1 MFSEIS
7 YSMLSSLCLC
17 DSVVKCIMP
26 RVPRIPLAWKNLTH
40 DRVRFAL
47 FASGIAFAV
56 VLMAVQLGIMNAMLD
71 ANTVVFSKLN
81 ADLVL
86 ENPARPALLFRHT
99 FNHHRLGQALGVPG
113 VTSAH
118 AIYIDHDLGR
128 LRHADP
134 DQRTRG
140 QTRRLRVIG
149 VDPAAHALDLPNLE
163 PGAWE
168 KLGTPGTALYDR
180 KSRPAANPHSPG
192 ETIYGK
198 LEPGVKTELS
208 GRELTLVGGFDLGF
222 DFGTDGTIV
231 LGDRTF
237 SRILREPYTISNP
250 LADVDLGIVRLQP
263 GADLEATQKRLQDTI
278 GRDGDV
284 IVLTKAE
291 AVARERNF
299 WWTSTPIGFA
309 FGAGVVLGF
318 VVGVVICYQ
327 ILSSDVADHL
337 AEYATLKAIGYP
349 NRYLSLVVLQES
361 FILALA
367 GFLPGM
373 VVTLGAY
380 EYLTEISAMPLKFT
394 PGRAGLV
401 LALTVAMCVASG
413 LFALGKVKKV
423 DPADVF

>member
-1 MFSEIS
+1 
-7 YSMLSSLCLC
+7 
-17 DSVVKCIMP
+17 MP
-26 RVPRIPLAWKNLTH
+26 RVPSVPLAWKNLTH

-71 ANTVVFSKLN
+71 SNTVVFSKVN

-86 ENPARPALLFRHT
+86 VNPARPALLFRHT
-99 FNHHRLGQALGVPG
+99 FNRQRIEQSKGVPG
-113 VTSAH
+113 VASAH
-118 AIYIDHDLGR
+118 AIYVDHDLGR
-128 LRHADP
+128 LRHTGADP
-134 DQRTRG
+134 NTRG
-140 QTRRLRVIG
+140 RTRRLRVIG
-149 VDPAAHALDLPNLE
+149 VDPASNAFDLPNLD

-168 KLGTPGTALYDR
+168 KLSLTGTALYDR
-180 KSRPAANPHSPG
+180 KSRPAQNPTAPG
-192 ETIYGK
+192 ETVYGSF
-198 LEPGVKTELS
+198 EPGMQTELA
-208 GRELTLVGGFDLGF
+208 GRHVTLVGGFDLGF
-222 DFGTDGTIV
+222 DFATDGTMV

-237 SRILREPYTISNP
+237 ARILREPYTHSDP
-250 LADVDLGIVRLQP
+250 LANVDLGIVRLEP
-263 GADLEATQKRLQDTI
+263 GANLLDVQKNLQEAI

-284 IVLTKAE
+284 VVLTKAE
-291 AVARERNF
+291 GVARERNF

-318 VVGVVICYQ
+318 VVGIVICYQ

-349 NRYLSLVVLQES
+349 NRYLSLIVLQES
-361 FILALA
+361 FILAVA

-373 VVTLGAY
+373 VVTYGAY
-380 EYLTEISAMPLKFT
+380 AYLTAISSMPLKLT

-401 LALTVAMCVASG
+401 LALTLMMCMASG
-413 LFALGKVKKV
+413 LFALSKVKKV